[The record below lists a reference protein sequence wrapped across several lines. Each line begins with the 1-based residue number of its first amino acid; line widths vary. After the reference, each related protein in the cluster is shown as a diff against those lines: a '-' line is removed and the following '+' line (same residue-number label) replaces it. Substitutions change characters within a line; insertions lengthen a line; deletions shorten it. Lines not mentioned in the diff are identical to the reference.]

1 MALSLHS
8 SPFYFL
14 TAGHQSQPRGS
25 CYRSQAN
32 SGATELPLLP
42 VKQFQGENILGPQG
56 FKPRTP
62 A

>member
-14 TAGHQSQPRGS
+14 RARHQPQQSIARYRPR
-25 CYRSQAN
+25 AD

-42 VKQFQGENILGPQG
+42 VK
-56 FKPRTP
+56 
-62 A
+62 